1 MDAITFVEEL
11 HRMCKTYVGCFKCPA
26 KDSDN
31 NRCRFSTTRGDEAAK
46 QIELLEKW
54 SAEHQPK
61 TRQSIFL
68 EQWPE
73 TERDS
78 YGVLQICP
86 MNVSASHRDS
96 NGECKNPEKLC
107 RDCRREFWLK
117 EINKNEL

>member
-1 MDAITFVEEL
+1 MDAITFIKERKRL
-11 HRMCKTYVGCFKCPA
+11 CKMYIDCFNCPA
-26 KDSDN
+26 RDN
-31 NRCRFSTTRGDEAAK
+31 NRCRFSITQGDEEAK

-61 TRQSIFL
+61 TRQSMFL

-86 MNVSASHRDS
+86 MSVSASYRDN